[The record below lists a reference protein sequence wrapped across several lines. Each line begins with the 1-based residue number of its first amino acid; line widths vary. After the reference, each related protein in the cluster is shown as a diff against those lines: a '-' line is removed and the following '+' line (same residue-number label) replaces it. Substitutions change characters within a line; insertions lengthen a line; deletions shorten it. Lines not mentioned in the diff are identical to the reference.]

1 MASTGVYG
9 YRVTGGGAVQI
20 EGLRE
25 TLRDLRD
32 LGKDAKEDMKE
43 THRRAGEIVAAAA
56 KPLAPVRTGA
66 LSKTIVSSPTQ
77 YQGRVR
83 IGRGA
88 SVPYAGPIH
97 FGWPARGIRP
107 QPFIYDALDGRREQ
121 VLQTYES
128 RIGDLIA
135 RHNLAP
141 GQRST
146 TNR

>member
-1 MASTGVYG
+1 MGRTGVYG
-9 YRVTGGGAVQI
+9 YRLESGGALQI

-25 TLRDLRD
+25 VVRDLKD
-32 LGKDAKEDMKE
+32 LQVDLREDMKD

-56 KPLAPVRTGA
+56 RPLAPSRSGA
-66 LSKTIVSSPTQ
+66 LSRTIVSSPTQ

-83 IGRGA
+83 IGKGA

-97 FGWPARGIRP
+97 FGWPARRIKP
-107 QPFIYDALDGRREQ
+107 QPFIYDALDGRREE
-121 VLQTYES
+121 VKQTYER
-128 RIGDLIA
+128 RINDLIA
-135 RHNLAP
+135 KHNFKP